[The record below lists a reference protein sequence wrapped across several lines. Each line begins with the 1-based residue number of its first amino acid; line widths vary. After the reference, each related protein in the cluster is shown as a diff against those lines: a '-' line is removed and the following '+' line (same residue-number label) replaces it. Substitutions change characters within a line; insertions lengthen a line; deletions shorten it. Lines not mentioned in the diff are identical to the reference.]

1 MDTFD
6 LVLATIACFSL
17 ALICLA
23 ILWDQGDSMSSIM
36 EYTEEELENLKN
48 GKCPDGCCNMFEDDD
63 ITINVEKGLDY
74 EDA

>member
-1 MDTFD
+1 ME
-6 LVLATIACFSL
+6 
-17 ALICLA
+17 
-23 ILWDQGDSMSSIM
+23 IM

-48 GKCPDGCCNMFEDDD
+48 WKCPDGCCNIIEDDD